1 MPRRPIIRRLLVVD
15 AAVNLALGV
24 LLLLFPLGIA
34 GPLGVP
40 RPESGFYPSILG
52 GVLFGIGVALL
63 LEASGLSTGLRGL
76 GLAGAIAINLC
87 GGGVLALW
95 LVCAPP
101 PMPLRGHLTLW
112 AIAVAVL
119 GVGAA
124 EIAHR
129 TWHYDA
135 TERKDLP

>member
-24 LLLLFPLGIA
+24 LLLLLPLGIA

-63 LEASGLSTGLRGL
+63 LEARGLSTGLRGL

-87 GGGVLALW
+87 GGGVLTLW

-101 PMPLRGHLTLW
+101 PMPLRGHVTLW
-112 AIAVAVL
+112 TVAVVVL
-119 GVGAA
+119 GVGVA
-124 EIAHR
+124 EVFQRAWR
-129 TWHYDA
+129 Y
-135 TERKDLP
+135 E